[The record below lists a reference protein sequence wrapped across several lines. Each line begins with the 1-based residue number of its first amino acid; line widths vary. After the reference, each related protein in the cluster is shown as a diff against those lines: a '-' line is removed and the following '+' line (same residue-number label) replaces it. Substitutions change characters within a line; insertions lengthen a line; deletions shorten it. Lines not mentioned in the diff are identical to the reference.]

1 MMENAENHPCY
12 NITDIENSQVN
23 VIKNPVPVL

>member
-1 MMENAENHPCY
+1 MMENAENHPS